1 MELVKE
7 TPTILSVLVF
17 MFWSKNNRTDPPFKF
32 VRALA
37 DLEFKRE
44 TTEKML
50 LEFEPT

>member
-1 MELVKE
+1 
-7 TPTILSVLVF
+7 
-17 MFWSKNNRTDPPFKF
+17 MFWSNNNRTDAPLKL

-44 TTEKML
+44 TTKKML